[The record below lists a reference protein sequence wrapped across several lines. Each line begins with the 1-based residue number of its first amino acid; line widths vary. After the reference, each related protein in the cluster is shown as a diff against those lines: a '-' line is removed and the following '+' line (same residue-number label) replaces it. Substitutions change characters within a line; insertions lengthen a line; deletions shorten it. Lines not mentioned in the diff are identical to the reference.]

1 MILNLPDD
9 VCDTVM
15 RKANEKKSYKEVL
28 TKTGVTTSQESVG
41 DKHKSV
47 MEKKIVKRSTNDNT
61 KLNDKIHTKHT
72 YIHKACMKK

>member
-15 RKANEKKSYKEVL
+15 RKTNEKKSYKEVL
-28 TKTGVTTSQESVG
+28 TKTDATTSQECVG
-41 DKHKSV
+41 DKPKSV
-47 MEKKIVKRSTNDNT
+47 MEKKIVKRSTNDNA
-61 KLNDKIHTKHT
+61 KLNDKIHTKHM